1 MKVSS
6 SLGAC
11 GVPRRPS
18 GTCAWISRQSL
29 PAWPHPPQFAYSGV
43 LIGFELTTLM
53 RTARQQPMT
62 TFSPARGAVLLVAE
76 TEEFG
81 TPMCALHGSQFLHV
95 GDHALQS
102 EMRMRL
108 DREVLD
114 GT

>member
-1 MKVSS
+1 
-6 SLGAC
+6 
-11 GVPRRPS
+11 
-18 GTCAWISRQSL
+18 
-29 PAWPHPPQFAYSGV
+29 
-43 LIGFELTTLM
+43 
-53 RTARQQPMT
+53 MT